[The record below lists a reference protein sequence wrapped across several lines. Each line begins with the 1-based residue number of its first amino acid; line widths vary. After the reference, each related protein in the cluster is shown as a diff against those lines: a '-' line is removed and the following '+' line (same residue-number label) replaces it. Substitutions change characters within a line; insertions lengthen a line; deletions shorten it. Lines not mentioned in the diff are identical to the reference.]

1 MFLSQSSLVCI
12 ILQIF
17 ISLLVCFKTP
27 EKPLETSMTAENFF
41 AVVDPTINDHVALER
56 AITTAKLMDIQPKMC
71 VFVAVD
77 AGNSDTSINNTNI
90 TRDTSWFEEKIHKPL
105 KKAQIEYQ
113 IEISWAEH
121 WQKAVIQSA
130 KAFNASRILVPANKP
145 KVNRRLYFS
154 EFEWK
159 LLKRAFC
166 PVVLVRAGGS
176 RQRKVVLAA
185 VNFQAR
191 RPRQKELNKSI
202 LTKGRMLAKSYDADF
217 HVINAY
223 MDSMSYPDRGILA
236 REAELKSS
244 KIHVVQ
250 GYTDEVI
257 GKVARE
263 LSADVVVVGTL
274 GQSGQVKNLRGNTV
288 ERVIS
293 AIEVDVVIVN
303 SG

>member
-1 MFLSQSSLVCI
+1 
-12 ILQIF
+12 
-17 ISLLVCFKTP
+17 
-27 EKPLETSMTAENFF
+27 MTAENFF
-41 AVVDPTINDHVALER
+41 AVVDPTTNNHVALER
-56 AITTAKLMDIQPKMC
+56 AITTAQLMDIQPKMC

-77 AGNSDTSINNTNI
+77 AGNADTSISNTNI
-90 TRDTSWFEEKIHKPL
+90 TRNTSWFEEKIHNPL
-105 KKAQIEYQ
+105 KKARLEYQ

-130 KAFNASRILVPANKP
+130 NAFNASRILVPANKP
-145 KVNRRLYFS
+145 ASNRRLYFS

-191 RPRQKELNKSI
+191 RPQQKDLNKSI
-202 LTKGRMLAKSYDADF
+202 LTKGRQLASSYDAQF

-236 REAELKSS
+236 RETKLKSNQ
-244 KIHVVQ
+244 IHVIQ
-250 GYTDEVI
+250 GYTDEAVA
-257 GKVARE
+257 KVACE

-293 AIEVDVVIVN
+293 ALDIDVVIVN
-303 SG
+303 SEQPEAS